1 MKKQQ
6 GFTLIELMIVV
17 AIIGILAAVAIPSYN
32 DYTARAQ
39 VTEAMNL
46 VSSAKTCM
54 SEGISDRGTIPTLVD
69 CGIAND
75 PADANPGAA
84 TLTQNNLGKYLDT
97 ISCPTCGGGAL
108 ITAAPVV
115 LQGTFK
121 AAGVSTQLST
131 CAVTGAI
138 CVFAIGSADGNNWTC
153 GEASA
158 DGAGTD
164 TNGNV
169 AASTVP
175 NKLLPGACKD

>member
-46 VSSAKTCM
+46 ASGLKVCI
-54 SEGISDRGTIPTLVD
+54 SEGISDRGTAPTLD
-69 CGIAND
+69 
-75 PADANPGAA
+75 
-84 TLTQNNLGKYLDT
+84 
-97 ISCPTCGGGAL
+97 TCGQQ
-108 ITAAPVV
+108 TAAPAATITNAAANVGVGKYVASLTCLLCDAATPIAVGSPVV
-115 LQGTFK
+115 VTATFK
-121 AAGVSTQLST
+121 AVGVSTQLQNLTFS
-131 CAVTGAI
+131 
-138 CVFAIGSADGNNWTC
+138 IGSADGANWTC
-153 GEASA
+153 GSASA

-169 AASTVP
+169 GVANPAP
-175 NKLLPGACKD
+175 NKLMPGACRD